1 MKKIF
6 MALCMVAFAIVGCGD
21 DESWSPSARANDDS
35 SEETSSSSE
44 KAKSSSSASV
54 KNSSSSVSRS
64 SSSSPD
70 SWDWRVPKE
79 ARLNPEIEYDSITDS
94 RDGQVY
100 KTVKIGDQVWMAQ
113 NLNYDKS
120 VRGLIGHSWCY
131 RFPDEHV
138 DTRCDVTGRL
148 YNWSAAID
156 SVGLLNREKS
166 IICGNTTT
174 CTLPDTVY
182 GICPS
187 GWHLPSMDEWN
198 ALFDA
203 VGGGGKFL
211 KSRTGWNDDGNG
223 TDDFG
228 FSALPAGYKDR
239 VGNFKSAGNETMF
252 WCANDY
258 DIYEARIIS
267 ISDKK
272 TKRTTLY
279 KYFAASVR
287 CVKNSSVVP
296 VSSSSDT
303 PLSSSSATSVSS
315 SSKDP
320 EPKLSETS
328 SCSADEMESSS
339 SETVVSSSSSDGSEL
354 VEGSSSSSEILA
366 APCKSETEDNC
377 EYGTLLDDRDDQT
390 YKTVKIDDQ
399 WWMAENLNYADSA
412 KTPSLKGKS
421 WCYGDEPDNCA
432 KYGRLYTWAAA
443 IDSVALATDG
453 ENPQDCGYMKSSKN
467 ILPDVVHGICP
478 DGWHLPDYRD
488 FSNMLVH
495 VGGYSIAG
503 TVLKSQS
510 GWNEGGNG
518 TDTFGF
524 NVLPAGIRIE
534 DGSFDGLGDG
544 TDFWSATESDLE
556 QAFSLY
562 ASYENEYS
570 GVMDYAKNYAFSI
583 RCVKD

>member
-1 MKKIF
+1 M
-6 MALCMVAFAIVGCGD
+6 LLVACGD
-21 DESWSPSARANDDS
+21 DSSSSPGPDSDNLLAESSSSAERGESSSSVIPGRDPESS
-35 SEETSSSSE
+35 SEKVKSSSSDTQSGAEQSSSSE
-44 KAKSSSSASV
+44 KTGKSSSSV
-54 KNSSSSVSRS
+54 
-64 SSSSPD
+64 
-70 SWDWRVPKE
+70 
-79 ARLNPEIEYDSITDS
+79 
-94 RDGQVY
+94 DG
-100 KTVKIGDQVWMAQ
+100 
-113 NLNYDKS
+113 LS
-120 VRGLIGHSWCY
+120 
-131 RFPDEHV
+131 
-138 DTRCDVTGRL
+138 
-148 YNWSAAID
+148 
-156 SVGLLNREKS
+156 
-166 IICGNTTT
+166 
-174 CTLPDTVY
+174 
-182 GICPS
+182 
-187 GWHLPSMDEWN
+187 
-198 ALFDA
+198 
-203 VGGGGKFL
+203 
-211 KSRTGWNDDGNG
+211 
-223 TDDFG
+223 
-228 FSALPAGYKDR
+228 
-239 VGNFKSAGNETMF
+239 
-252 WCANDY
+252 
-258 DIYEARIIS
+258 
-267 ISDKK
+267 
-272 TKRTTLY
+272 
-279 KYFAASVR
+279 
-287 CVKNSSVVP
+287 
-296 VSSSSDT
+296 
-303 PLSSSSATSVSS
+303 LSSAV
-315 SSKDP
+315 
-320 EPKLSETS
+320 
-328 SCSADEMESSS
+328 
-339 SETVVSSSSSDGSEL
+339 
-354 VEGSSSSSEILA
+354 LA
-366 APCKSETEDNC
+366 VPCKTETEDNC
-377 EYGTLLDDRDDQT
+377 EYGSLTDERDGKT
-390 YKTVKIDDQ
+390 YKTVKIYNK

-443 IDSVALATDG
+443 IDSVALATDS